1 MKKGFTLIELMVVV
15 VVIGVLTAL
24 SIYGFRRFLPNYTL
38 QQCLG
43 SFTHFYYRE
52 VHRFMG
58 SNTDQWVFEIE
69 PGRDECYSDSLNSPV
84 YRDTFRFSDYGVDVQ
99 STGSIFIRVNK
110 DGSVATP
117 DSFTVVKSANG
128 KTYSRIISINKLG
141 EVSIK

>member
-1 MKKGFTLIELMVVV
+1 MRKGFTLIELMVVV
-15 VVIGVLTAL
+15 VVIGVITAL
-24 SIYGFRRFLPNYTL
+24 SIYGFTRFLPNYTF

-43 SFTHFYYRE
+43 GFTRFYYRE

-58 SNTDQWVFEIE
+58 SDTDQWIFEID
-69 PGRDECYSDSLNSPV
+69 PGRDECYSDSLNAPV

-99 STGSIFIRVNK
+99 STGSVFIRVNK
-110 DGSVATP
+110 DGSVVAP

-128 KTYSRIISINKLG
+128 KTFSRTITINKLG